1 MSLRESLIECGV
13 SPADADSMLARL
25 TDEDQGVQQHAYQQT
40 LRALTPMLLQTLV
53 ELAKQERRK

>member
-13 SPADADSMLARL
+13 PAEDADSMLARL
-25 TDEDQGVQQHAYQQT
+25 GDVDQGVQQHAYQQT